1 MIDIGLVL
9 SRLLQ
14 YVATTTLFGAALF
27 PLYAYRGREPDRILR
42 WRRRVLFSAALLA
55 IVSGISWFLF
65 SVASMSGDVSGL
77 VDPDTL
83 LLAGHTSF
91 GTLWTWRMLLAL
103 LMVVLMNIGVAHVA
117 GTVMISLLAAVLLLS
132 LAGTGHTQVEEGW
145 AGIVHVLA
153 DGAHLL
159 AAGAWLGGL
168 LPLANLVAHY
178 CRKPDDASPLDNVLV
193 RFSGMGYL
201 AVATL
206 VGTGLIN
213 SWLLVGSVSGLL
225 KTGYGQFL
233 VVKLA
238 LFLGMVGLAVAN
250 RFWLIPAL
258 EKASTA
264 ACHSGAI
271 GYLRKLRNHIVGEQL
286 LGFMVLF
293 VVSILGTMQPAIVP

>member
-1 MIDIGLVL
+1 MVDIGLVL
-9 SRLLQ
+9 SRFLQ
-14 YVATTTLFGAALF
+14 YTAATAMFGVAVF
-27 PLYAYRGREPDRILR
+27 PLYAYGGREPDRILR
-42 WRRRVLFSAALLA
+42 WRMRLLFSAALLA

-65 SVASMSGDVSGL
+65 SVASMSGDISGL
-77 VDPDTL
+77 VDSDTL

-91 GTLWTWRMLLAL
+91 GNLWAWRMLLAL
-103 LMVVLMNIGVAHVA
+103 LVVFLMSIGVTHVA
-117 GTVMISLLAAVLLLS
+117 GTVMISLLAAVLLSS

-145 AGIVHVLA
+145 AGIVHVLV
-153 DGAHLL
+153 DGTHLL

-168 LPLANLVAHY
+168 LPLAYLVAH
-178 CRKPDDASPLDNVLV
+178 CCKKSDDAPPIENVLV
-193 RFSGMGYL
+193 HFSGMGYL

-238 LFLGMVGLAVAN
+238 LFLGMFGFAVAN

-264 ACHSGAI
+264 GCHSNSI

-286 LGFMVLF
+286 LGLTVLF
-293 VVSILGTMQPAIVP
+293 VVSLLGTMPPAIVP

>member
-14 YVATTTLFGAALF
+14 YTAATALFGVAIF
-27 PLYAYRGREPDRILR
+27 PLYAYGGREPDRILL
-42 WRRRVLFSAALLA
+42 WRRRLLFSAALLA

-65 SVASMSGDVSGL
+65 SVASMSGDVAGL
-77 VDPDTL
+77 IDPDTL

-103 LMVVLMNIGVAHVA
+103 LMVVLMSIRVAHVVK
-117 GTVMISLLAAVLLLS
+117 TVMISLLAAVLLLS

-145 AGIVHVLA
+145 AGIVHVSA

-159 AAGAWLGGL
+159 SAGAWLGGL
-168 LPLANLVAHY
+168 LPLAYLVALY
-178 CRKPDDASPLDNVLV
+178 CKNPDVGSPHDDVLV

-233 VVKLA
+233 MVKLA
-238 LFLGMVGLAVAN
+238 LFVGMVGLAVAN

-258 EKASTA
+258 EKSSTA
-264 ACHSGAI
+264 ACHSGATA
-271 GYLRKLRNHIVGEQL
+271 YLRKLRNHIVGEQL
-286 LGFMVLF
+286 LGFTVLF
-293 VVSILGTMQPAIVP
+293 VVSILGTMQPAILP

>member
-14 YVATTTLFGAALF
+14 STAATTLFGVALF
-27 PLYAYRGREPDRILR
+27 PLYAYGGREPDRILR
-42 WRRRVLFSAALLA
+42 WRRRLLFSAALLA

-77 VDPDTL
+77 IDPDTL

-103 LMVVLMNIGVAHVA
+103 LMVVLMSIGVTHVA
-117 GTVMISLLAAVLLLS
+117 GTVMISLLAAVLLSS

-168 LPLANLVAHY
+168 LPLAYLVAHY
-178 CRKPDDASPLDNVLV
+178 CRKPDDA
-193 RFSGMGYL
+193 
-201 AVATL
+201 
-206 VGTGLIN
+206 
-213 SWLLVGSVSGLL
+213 
-225 KTGYGQFL
+225 
-233 VVKLA
+233 VKLA
-238 LFLGMVGLAVAN
+238 LFLCMLGLAVAN

-258 EKASTA
+258 EKASA
-264 ACHSGAI
+264 AAGHSGAI
-271 GYLRKLRNHIVGEQL
+271 DYLRKLRNHIVGEQL
-286 LGFMVLF
+286 LGLSVLL

>member
-1 MIDIGLVL
+1 MIDIGLVA

-14 YVATTTLFGAALF
+14 YIAATTLFGMALF
-27 PLYAYRGREPDRILR
+27 PLYAYRGREPDRIFR
-42 WRRRVLFSAALLA
+42 WRGRLLFSAALLA
-55 IVSGISWFLF
+55 IVSGIAWFFF
-65 SVASMSGDVSGL
+65 SVASMTGDVSGL
-77 VDPDTL
+77 LDPDTL
-83 LLAGHTSF
+83 LLAEHTSF

-103 LMVVLMNIGVAHVA
+103 LMVVLMSSGVTYVA
-117 GTVMISLLAAVLLLS
+117 GSVMISLLAAVLLFS

-153 DGAHLL
+153 DGVHLL

-168 LPLANLVAHY
+168 LPLAYLVAHY
-178 CRKPDDASPLDNVLV
+178 CKTPDDVSPLDDVLV

-213 SWLLVGSVSGLL
+213 SWLLVGSVSALL
-225 KTGYGQFL
+225 TSGYGQL
-233 VVKLA
+233 LAVKLV
-238 LFLGMVGLAVAN
+238 LFIGMLGLAVAN

-258 EKASTA
+258 EKSSAV
-264 ACHSGAI
+264 ACRSGTI
-271 GYLRKLRNHIVGEQL
+271 DYLRQLRNHIVSEQL
-286 LGFMVLF
+286 LGLLVLF